1 MYRASPLAVLPL
13 LLAAAPAW
21 AQQQDTQAWEQLN
34 VVVPIA
40 PKLRVTL
47 EEIART
53 SDRQDGI
60 YTTEFGALLGWQL
73 AKGVELGF
81 GYRHVGFHSR
91 NLAPDEDR
99 LRQQIVVTSGR
110 FAGRLRLDERF
121 NPDGSEIGF
130 RIRPLLRYNLP
141 LGPKRLALFVS
152 HESFFLPNSTTWG
165 QRAGYERMRN
175 IVGLAFPIGKAV
187 TADVGYLN
195 QYRFGRGGARAQMD
209 NALNLQLTLN
219 LGTLGVAGLH
229 D

>member
-1 MYRASPLAVLPL
+1 
-13 LLAAAPAW
+13 
-21 AQQQDTQAWEQLN
+21 
-34 VVVPIA
+34 
-40 PKLRVTL
+40 
-47 EEIART
+47 
-53 SDRQDGI
+53 
-60 YTTEFGALLGWQL
+60 
-73 AKGVELGF
+73 
-81 GYRHVGFHSR
+81 
-91 NLAPDEDR
+91 
-99 LRQQIVVTSGR
+99 VVTSGR